1 MPLHGMYHQQIQEV
15 DVIKKSDHWLKKTCL
30 RDSTEVNLSIR
41 FTEAEIYHSKKNTQV
56 ALKMLRRK
64 FSKL

>member
-30 RDSTEVNLSIR
+30 RESTEVNLSIR
-41 FTEAEIYHSKKNTQV
+41 FTEAEIYHSKKIP
-56 ALKMLRRK
+56 KLR
-64 FSKL
+64 

>member
-1 MPLHGMYHQQIQEV
+1 MPLHGMYDQQIQEV

-30 RDSTEVNLSIR
+30 RDSTEAQEQALSIR
-41 FTEAEIYHSKKNTQV
+41 FTEAAKNTQV
-56 ALKMLRRK
+56 AVKMLRRK

>member
-30 RDSTEVNLSIR
+30 RDSTEVQEQALSIR
-41 FTEAEIYHSKKNTQV
+41 FTEAEIYHSKKHP
-56 ALKMLRRK
+56 KMLRRK